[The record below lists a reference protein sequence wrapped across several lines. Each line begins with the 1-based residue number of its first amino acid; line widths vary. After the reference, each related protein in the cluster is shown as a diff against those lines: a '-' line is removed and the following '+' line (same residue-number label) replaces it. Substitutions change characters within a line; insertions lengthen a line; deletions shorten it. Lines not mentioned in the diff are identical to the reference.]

1 MKSPRWSPCTPCL
14 FQQELQL
21 REGSLG
27 LPASLTVSRGF
38 FSLNTYIK
46 PEYFQ
51 SFLKAEIKVQDP
63 I

>member
-14 FQQELQL
+14 FQQDLQL

-27 LPASLTVSRGF
+27 LPASHGVQRF